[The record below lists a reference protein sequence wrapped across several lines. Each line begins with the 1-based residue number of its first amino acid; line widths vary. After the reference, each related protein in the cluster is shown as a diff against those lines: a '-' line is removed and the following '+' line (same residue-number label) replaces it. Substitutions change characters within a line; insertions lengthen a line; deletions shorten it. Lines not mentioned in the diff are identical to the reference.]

1 MEELERAFK
10 ARAGR
15 GPDRV
20 NPVLG
25 LFGRA
30 SPDREFYQAVYRRLV
45 ELYPLPANALPEL
58 AARRAEVIAEYLAG
72 SGGIE
77 PSRMESGEV
86 RAVHAA
92 EDQPVTAQLALDVVK
107 ASRDATASSGEGR
120 GSAVASRA
128 SAIGERSARVDRR
141 SNEVRAPAGD
151 MPAPGD

>member
-1 MEELERAFK
+1 MEDLERAFK
-10 ARAGR
+10 TRTGR

-58 AARRAEVIAEYLAG
+58 AAHRAEVISEYLAG

-86 RAVHAA
+86 RAVRAA
-92 EDQPVTAQLALDVVK
+92 EDEPVTAQLALDVVK
-107 ASRDATASSGEGR
+107 ASRDATAFSGEGR

-128 SAIGERSARVDRR
+128 SAIGERFARVDRR
-141 SNEVRAPAGD
+141 SN
-151 MPAPGD
+151 